1 MRILILCTGNSCR
14 SQMAHGYLQ
23 SLNDNLEV
31 FSAGT
36 KPAEKVHPFAIK
48 AMKEIGIDISHH
60 TPRNITEYITQSWD
74 YVITVCGNADE
85 NCPIFS
91 GKVKNKL
98 HIGFDDPA
106 FPGIYN
112 DFVRIMKEIQSQFDY
127 FYNKILNKGQT
138 T

>member
-23 SLNDNLEV
+23 SLDDNLEV

-36 KPAEKVHPFAIK
+36 KPAERVHPFAIE

-60 TPRNITEYITQSWD
+60 TPHNVTEYIAQSWD
-74 YVITVCGNADE
+74 FVITVCGNADE

-91 GKVKNKL
+91 GKVQNRL

-106 FPGIYN
+106 FIGIYN
-112 DFVRIMKEIQSQFDY
+112 DFVKIRKEIQSQFDY
-127 FYNKILNKGQT
+127 FYNKILNIGQT

>member
-1 MRILILCTGNSCR
+1 
-14 SQMAHGYLQ
+14 MAHGYLQ

>member
-1 MRILILCTGNSCR
+1 
-14 SQMAHGYLQ
+14 MAHGYLQ
-23 SLNDNLEV
+23 SLNDNLEI

-36 KPAEKVHPFAIK
+36 KPAEKVHPFAIE
-48 AMKEIGIDISHH
+48 AMKEIGIDISRH
-60 TPRNITEYITQSWD
+60 TPRNITEYITQSWY

-91 GKVKNKL
+91 GKVKNRL

-106 FPGIYN
+106 FSGIYN

>member
-1 MRILILCTGNSCR
+1 
-14 SQMAHGYLQ
+14 MAHGYLQ
-23 SLNDNLEV
+23 SLNDNLEI